1 MANSRIR
8 NVQLVI
14 VGSVGLDTIET
25 PAARHA
31 DVLGGSASYACA
43 AASFFTRTGM
53 VGVVGGDFGDDYLDI
68 YRGFGFDLN
77 GLQIRAGRTF
87 RWSGVYEDN
96 MDNRRTLST
105 ELNVFADFAPDL
117 PENYRRAPFL
127 FLANIAPALQLRVL
141 DQIRRPRFIVADTMD
156 LWINTALKD
165 LKKVIRRIDLLTLNE
180 SEARRLTGE
189 HTLIKAARHLL
200 GWGPQYV
207 IIKKGEHGAV
217 LFSRRGTF
225 LMPAYP
231 LEEVHDPTGA
241 GDTFAG
247 GFIGYLANAGTVSEP
262 AIRRAMLYGSVVAS
276 FNVEAFS
283 LNRLRNL
290 KRRDI
295 ERRIRDFE
303 QMLHIK

>member
-1 MANSRIR
+1 MPRPAP
-8 NVQLVI
+8 VQLVI
-14 VGSVGLDTIET
+14 VGSVGLDTIAT
-25 PAARHA
+25 PAARRA

-53 VGVVGGDFGDDYLDI
+53 VGVVGTDFGADYLDI
-68 YRGFGFDLN
+68 YRGFGFDLE
-77 GLQIRAGRTF
+77 GLQVREGRTF

-105 ELNVFADFAPDL
+105 ELNVFAEFSPEL
-117 PENYRRAPFL
+117 PAHYRRAPFL

-141 DQIRRPRFIVADTMD
+141 DQIRRPRFVAADTMD
-156 LWINTALKD
+156 LWINIALPE

-180 SEARRLTGE
+180 SEARHLTGE
-189 HTLIKAARHLL
+189 RALIKAARKLL
-200 GWGPQYV
+200 GWGPKY
-207 IIKKGEHGAV
+207 ILIKKGEHGAV
-217 LFSRRGTF
+217 LFSKRGTF

-247 GFIGYLANAGTVSEP
+247 GFMGHLAAGGKVNES
-262 AIRRAMLYGSVVAS
+262 AIRRAMLFGSVVAS

-283 LNRLRNL
+283 LDRLRKL
-290 KRRDI
+290 KQRDI
-295 ERRIRDFE
+295 ARRVQAFE
-303 QMLHIK
+303 AMLRI